1 MINSQAMKYGF
12 VLVNKPEG
20 PTSHDIVN
28 RLRKITGTKK
38 IGHSGTLDPFA
49 TGLLILGIGRETTK
63 NLSKFQ
69 KLDKEYI
76 AKIKL
81 GGVSNTYDRT
91 GKIVLKED
99 AEPISKEKIEKII
112 SEFIGEISQV
122 PPIFS
127 AKKDKGKK
135 LYQLARKGVKVRP
148 KPAIVRIEY
157 IEILKYKWPYLE
169 IEVKCSSGTYIR
181 SLANDIG
188 EKLGCG
194 GYLEELCRTKIG
206 NFPLREA
213 VDLQQL
219 NPNNWQDFVFTP
231 LYLSKIY

>member
-1 MINSQAMKYGF
+1 MINPQIMKYGF

-28 RLRKITGTKK
+28 RLRKITGIRK
-38 IGHSGTLDPFA
+38 IGHAGTLDPFA
-49 TGLLILGIGRETTK
+49 KGLLILGIGREATK
-63 NLSKFQ
+63 NLSRFQ
-69 KLDKEYI
+69 KLDKEYV

-91 GKIVLKED
+91 GKIVSQEN
-99 AEPISKEKIEKII
+99 AEPPSKEKIEKIV
-112 SEFIGEISQV
+112 SGFIGEISQM

-127 AKKDKGKK
+127 AKKTKGKK
-135 LYQLARKGVKVRP
+135 LYQLARKGEKAQP
-148 KPAIVRIEY
+148 KPCRVRIEY
-157 IEILKYKWPYLE
+157 IEILKYGWPYLE
-169 IEVKCSSGTYIR
+169 IKVKCGSGTYIR

-206 NFPLREA
+206 KFSLRAA

-219 NPNNWQDFVFTP
+219 NPNNWQDFVLNSLCVPKT
-231 LYLSKIY
+231 Y